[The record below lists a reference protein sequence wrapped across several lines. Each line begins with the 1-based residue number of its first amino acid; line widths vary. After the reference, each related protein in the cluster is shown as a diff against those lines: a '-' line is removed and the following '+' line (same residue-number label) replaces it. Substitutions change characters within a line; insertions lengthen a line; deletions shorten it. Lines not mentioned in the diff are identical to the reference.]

1 MGNIITP
8 VLPHDLPESWTD
20 NQYVTP
26 GGVEVGLSEQ
36 HGFNYLMKQV
46 NNTQK
51 AVNELDSVAM
61 SINGGKMLNSITF
74 DASDY
79 VGGSWAR
86 GILWTED
93 EALKGGVGGHG
104 EAGMVQRLFFGMG
117 ASPWAPDTGIMV
129 EPGGTTVKGVLY
141 VDDIVVTKVATAV
154 VG

>member
-1 MGNIITP
+1 MGRLITS
-8 VLPHDLPESWTD
+8 VLPHDLPENWSD

-26 GGVEVGLSEQ
+26 GGTEAGLTEQ
-36 HGFNYLMKQV
+36 HGFNYLMEQV

-61 SINGGKMLNSITF
+61 SINGGKMLNNISY

-86 GILWTED
+86 GILWTEGGV
-93 EALKGGVGGHG
+93 LKGGVGGHG
-104 EAGMVQRLFFGMG
+104 EAGMVQRLFFGIG
-117 ASPWAPDTGIMV
+117 ASPWTPDTGILV
-129 EPGGTTVKGVLY
+129 HPGEVHVKGVLY
-141 VDDIVVTKVATAV
+141 VDDVVATKVATAV